1 MVELFSFL
9 VYLGLLL
16 VSVAVLIFAIWHM
29 KADFYEDALASAGK
43 RAQMLEA
50 AKEGRVIAGK
60 AHAKKQQKEGNL
72 KGWGASVF
80 FTKEIYCR
88 KRTAK
93 FGIITNT
100 MLFYL
105 LVSVGYFPVLCQ
117 DHGGVRISGAGLY
130 FVFCTFLP
138 EYGKSDCTGD
148 CAKLAVSGARESI
161 QESFLRGACRNI
173 PLRDGSASGICGFG
187 IAFA

>member
-1 MVELFSFL
+1 MCSEWELFSFL

-72 KGWGASVF
+72 KAGAHPCF
-80 FTKEIYCR
+80 LQR
-88 KRTAK
+88 KFIAV
-93 FGIITNT
+93 N
-100 MLFYL
+100 
-105 LVSVGYFPVLCQ
+105 
-117 DHGGVRISGAGLY
+117 VRQNL
-130 FVFCTFLP
+130 
-138 EYGKSDCTGD
+138 
-148 CAKLAVSGARESI
+148 ES
-161 QESFLRGACRNI
+161 
-173 PLRDGSASGICGFG
+173 
-187 IAFA
+187 

>member
-1 MVELFSFL
+1 MIDIHCH
-9 VYLGLLL
+9 LLYG
-16 VSVAVLIFAIWHM
+16 VDDGAKTIEESVA
-29 KADFYEDALASAGK
+29 
-43 RAQMLEA
+43 MLEA

-72 KGWGASVF
+72 KGWVASVF

-105 LVSVGYFPVLCQ
+105 LVSVGISLFC
-117 DHGGVRISGAGLY
+117 VRIMEVSRFLVPGCILF
-130 FVFCTFLP
+130 FVLFF
-138 EYGKSDCTGD
+138 
-148 CAKLAVSGARESI
+148 
-161 QESFLRGACRNI
+161 RNMGN
-173 PLRDGSASGICGFG
+173 P
-187 IAFA
+187 IAQ